1 LARRGQPRT
10 SRAKREQNERWRN
23 EHTNR
28 YLYNSA
34 KYRAKKHGLPF
45 NITPDDI
52 TIPDECPALGIPLFR
67 GSGKGRMIPKLP
79 DPGPHLPQEGVRQ
92 GQRDRRQ
99 CEGEPIKN
107 NASAMELIQVA
118 LFYKRLIDK
127 LANTSHRR

>member
-67 GSGKGRMIPKLP
+67 GSGKGRMIPNSPTL
-79 DPGPHLPQEGVRQ
+79 
-92 GQRDRRQ
+92 DRIFPKKGYVKGNVIVVSAQ
-99 CEGEPIKN
+99 ANTIKN

-127 LANTSHRR
+127 LANTTHRR